1 MNETQPEKFES
12 KTTTQCIKSIESKNM
27 NTTHSM
33 NAGVAIG
40 LAQKSNPTLPV
51 VAVRPAATFAM
62 RRKTLVLGLLT
73 VASCAA
79 TILWF
84 KAAVIIGQVLAAL
97 DATYANFCT

>member
-1 MNETQPEKFES
+1 MNETQPKKFES
-12 KTTTQCIKSIESKNM
+12 KTTIQCIQSIESENM

-40 LAQKSNPTLPV
+40 LAHTSNPTPPV
-51 VAVRPAATFAM
+51 AAVRLAATPAAH
-62 RRKTLVLGLLT
+62 RKTLVLWLLT

-97 DATYANFCT
+97 DAAYANFYT

>member
-1 MNETQPEKFES
+1 MNEIQPEKFES

-40 LAQKSNPTLPV
+40 LVQKSNPTLPV
-51 VAVRPAATFAM
+51 VAVRPAATFAV

-97 DATYANFCT
+97 DAVYANFYT

>member
-1 MNETQPEKFES
+1 MNETQPKKFES
-12 KTTTQCIKSIESKNM
+12 KTTNQCIQPIESNNM

-40 LAQKSNPTLPV
+40 LAQESTPTPPV
-51 VAVRPAATFAM
+51 AAMRPAATSAA

-97 DATYANFCT
+97 DAAYANFYT